1 MKKIIITSCLFFYA
15 YCLYA
20 QDQNIET
27 EIRRLEQTEV
37 QAVLSKDTGTLKK
50 LWDRDYIV
58 NNPDN
63 KIVFATA
70 NPADRPV
77 MQRSRS
83 SFTRDVEKILI
94 NGDIVISMGSE
105 TVVPSGDAANSG
117 ETVKR
122 RYTNI
127 WMKKGDSWKLAARH
141 ANVICQRGFAETK

>member
-15 YCLYA
+15 YCPHA
-20 QDQNIET
+20 QDQNIES
-27 EIRRLEQTEV
+27 EIRKLEQTEV
-37 QAVLSKDTGTLKK
+37 QAVLNKDAGRLKK
-50 LWDRDYIV
+50 LWDHDYIV

-70 NPADRPV
+70 NPTDRPV

-83 SFTRDVEKILI
+83 SFTRDIEKILI

-105 TVVPSGDAANSG
+105 TVVPSGDVANSG

-127 WMKKGDSWKLAARH
+127 WMKKDGSWKLVARH
-141 ANVICQRGFAETK
+141 ANVICK